1 MTRDAAPDEAS
12 LATKPDWRVLLA
24 ARAGAWLV
32 RLLASTW
39 RVRVRGGEGLESLR
53 AAGTP
58 FVFAFWHGQIL
69 PLLSHH
75 RHQDI
80 AMLVSAHRDGEI
92 VARIGMALGYRTVR
106 GSSNRGAGR
115 ALLSLVRELE
125 RGREVTVS
133 PDGPRGPARQ
143 FAPGALIAAQ
153 RTGAAILPVAAHAAR
168 AWRLRS
174 WDGFMIPKPFTRLT
188 VAYGPPAWVAATTA
202 RDAAL
207 ESARFSRLIDDAE
220 EAARR
225 A

>member
-1 MTRDAAPDEAS
+1 MSGARPPDDAPADPR
-12 LATKPDWRVLLA
+12 PDWRVRLA
-24 ARAGAWLV
+24 ARAGAMLV

-39 RVRVRGGEGLESLR
+39 RVRVRGGEGLASLR
-53 AAGTP
+53 AARTP

-75 RHQDI
+75 RNQNI

-92 VARIGMALGYRTVR
+92 VARLGVAMGYRTVR
-106 GSSNRGAGR
+106 GSTSRGAGR

-125 RGREVTVS
+125 RGNEVTVS
-133 PDGPRGPARQ
+133 PDGPRGPARR

-188 VAYGPPAWVAATTA
+188 VAYGPPTVVDAATA

-207 ESARFSRLIDDAE
+207 ETERFGRLIDEAE

>member
-1 MTRDAAPDEAS
+1 MTRDAEPDEPA
-12 LATKPDWRVLLA
+12 AGAGPGWRVLLA
-24 ARAGAWLV
+24 ARAGAVLV

-39 RVRVRGGEGLESLR
+39 RVRVRGGDGLAALR
-53 AAGTP
+53 AARRP

-75 RHQDI
+75 RNQDI

-106 GSSNRGAGR
+106 GSTSRGAGR

-125 RGREVTVS
+125 RGKEVTVS

-188 VAYGPPAWVAATTA
+188 VAYGPPAYVDAATA

-207 ESARFSRLIDDAE
+207 ETDRFGRLIDDAE